1 VAADKSM
8 TEEKVTQLI
17 EGIIVEADKDGDGQV
32 CSASGLGER
41 RAVSHT
47 HVARS
52 GCDDP
57 DPLALLVRL
66 WCFTRLEYPQC
77 PTRPPCLTR

>member
-1 VAADKSM
+1 MAADKSM

-66 WCFTRLEYPQC
+66 WNPPVLAVLHSPRV
-77 PTRPPCLTR
+77 PTMPY